1 MPPGLNFRYLAGFHI
16 KKYASSVCLKDLN
29 GSGELSG
36 RGPFRPGTAEV
47 VREED
52 RFHYW
57 EKNVG
62 KSTKL
67 DLFLN
72 ESDII
77 TFWNGNLG
85 NAPVAQLDRA
95 RDSQCSGAGRTGHSR
110 PRETQRGPPTS
121 LIRLEDYFLLFG
133 LKDTSFSISPGP

>member
-1 MPPGLNFRYLAGFHI
+1 MLPGLHVRYLTVFHI

-36 RGPFRPGTAEV
+36 RGPFRPGTAKT

-57 EKNVG
+57 ENNVG
-62 KSTKL
+62 KSTTL
-67 DLFLN
+67 DLLLN
-72 ESDII
+72 ESYMI
-77 TFWNGNLG
+77 TFWTGNLG

-95 RDSQCSGAGRTGHSR
+95 RNC
-110 PRETQRGPPTS
+110 
-121 LIRLEDYFLLFG
+121 
-133 LKDTSFSISPGP
+133 